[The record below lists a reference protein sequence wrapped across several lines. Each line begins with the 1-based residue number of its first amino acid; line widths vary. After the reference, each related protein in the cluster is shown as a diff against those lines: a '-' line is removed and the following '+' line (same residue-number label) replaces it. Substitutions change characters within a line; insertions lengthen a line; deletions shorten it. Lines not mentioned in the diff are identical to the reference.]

1 MTFLSEIDQET
12 GLLDEA
18 KVFDKGRDLR
28 KAYQAG
34 DPFPHIAIDDFLPEA
49 ILERCLAEFPTDT
62 AGVTDAY
69 DRNQERFKRAF
80 TPDVLEPY
88 SRHLFY
94 AFNSR
99 PFIQVVENI
108 CGIHGLIPDPYF
120 EGGGYHELTQG
131 GHLSVHAD
139 FNYHQA
145 LNLERR
151 INVLIY
157 LNKGWK
163 DEYGSQLE
171 LWDNDMKSCVKSF
184 VPLFNRCVIF
194 STTSESNH
202 GNPQPV
208 NHPERTPRRSI
219 ALYYY
224 TATWNNTKRKHTTQ
238 FRVRPGNT
246 NDAPD
251 LKSKGQDV
259 LGDVMPPVLYRKLA
273 NFSARRARR

>member
-1 MTFLSEIDQET
+1 MTFLSEMDETT

-18 KVFDKGRDLR
+18 KVLDKGRDLR
-28 KAYQAG
+28 KAYTAG
-34 DPFPHIAIDDFLPEA
+34 DPFPHIAIDDFLPQA
-49 ILERCLAEFPTDT
+49 VLERCLAEFPTDK
-62 AGVTDAY
+62 AGVTDTY
-69 DRNQERFKRAF
+69 DRNQERFKTAF
-80 TPDVLEPY
+80 TPDVLPPY

-99 PFIQVVENI
+99 PFIQVIENI
-108 CGIHGLIPDPYF
+108 SGIQGLIPDPLF
-120 EGGGYHELTQG
+120 EGGGYHEMTQG

-139 FNYHQA
+139 FNYHRQ

-157 LNKGWK
+157 LNKDWK

-171 LWDNDMKSCVKSF
+171 LWNKDMTTRMKSY

-194 STTSESNH
+194 STTSDSNH

-208 NHPERTPRRSI
+208 NHPDGTPRRSI

-224 TATWNNTKRKHTTQ
+224 TATWNNIKRKHTTQ
-238 FRVRPGNT
+238 FRVRPGDT
-246 NDAPD
+246 DDEPD
-251 LKSKGQDV
+251 YKSRSQDV
-259 LGDVMPPVLYRKLA
+259 LGDVMPPMLYRKLI
-273 NFSARRARR
+273 NLGSRKSRQ

>member
-1 MTFLSEIDQET
+1 MTFLSEMDEAT
-12 GLLDEA
+12 GLLDGS
-18 KVFDKGRDLR
+18 KVMDKGLDLR
-28 KAYQAG
+28 ASYNAA
-34 DPFPHIAIDDFLPEA
+34 DPFPHIVIDNFLPDA
-49 ILERCLAEFPTDT
+49 ILDRCQAEFP
-62 AGVTDAY
+62 VDARVVADSY
-69 DRNQERFKRAF
+69 DRNQERLKRSF
-80 TPDVLEPY
+80 MPDRLQPF

-108 CGIHGLIPDPYF
+108 CGIAGLIPDPYF
-120 EGGGYHELTQG
+120 KGGGYHEISQG

-139 FNYHQA
+139 FNYHPL

-163 DEYGSQLE
+163 EEYGSQLE
-171 LWDNDMKSCVKSF
+171 LWENDMSTCVKSV
-184 VPLFNRCVIF
+184 VPVFNRCVIF
-194 STTSESNH
+194 NTTSNSNH

-208 NHPERTPRRSI
+208 DHPDGAARRSI

-224 TATWNNTKRKHTTQ
+224 TPTWDETKRKHTTQ

-246 NDAPD
+246 TDAVD
-251 LKSKGQDV
+251 FKAKSIDA
-259 LGDVMPPVLYRKLA
+259 LTDFIPPVLYRRLMA
-273 NFSARRARR
+273 FNRRRSHR